1 MALWNVVYLLN
12 TFKKVYYTMK
22 LKDLLLKDVDVQDF
36 SIADASIPQPPPP
49 ALIAPMASDRPANA
63 QIIVDPSTQ
72 IANSKRKHADSSDE
86 ADDDSSAS
94 MDTEKANDK
103 YRRTARDVNKVK
115 VRSSNNGP
123 VPTPP
128 KPKFKPGEAP
138 REQMK
143 KLTKAEAIWLEG
155 HMGNVYATAFNPKYS
170 NVSASSGADG
180 ILKIW
185 TLPAVGREMKGKT
198 LEVIDC
204 SQLKGPPR
212 KGDGR
217 DITTIAWSSD
227 GEMIMTGAYDGSVW
241 IWTRN
246 GDILMEK
253 RVHKGPVFSV
263 KFNKDG
269 TRALTAGLDK
279 RTIVW
284 DIQTFD
290 IEHQWQYHMGS
301 ILDADWLDNDILATA
316 GGDRIIYVFKCGDP
330 EPIKALYG
338 HTREVNQV
346 RWDPSGEY
354 LASGSD
360 DATIRVWKF
369 SKEEP
374 YDRRPQPDADCIRV
388 MRGHEREIGCL
399 IWAPQSNFLDKPLL
413 LSGGMD
419 GHRVELMTKIN
430 CIRIFVTIALIIIS
444 FISPCVPSLTISLA
458 ISHHH
463 HQQMNGNPQITK
475 IPPPEGMIYPPPD
488 IRSIVDKT
496 ANYVANSPHGA
507 LLEEKIREKERSN
520 AKFAFLNSADAYHG
534 YYKWKCD
541 RVKAGDK
548 EDTFGRSAA
557 STPSISQV
565 PSTYPSKPIPKEPLA
580 HEFSADIPDN
590 ALAVDLDIIRLTALF
605 TARRGKSFISMLGG
619 RENRNPQFDFLRP
632 NHSLFGLFNNY
643 VEQYMKVIKGTSAPL
658 DDDFDRLSLSEK
670 KKQLVD
676 NANLRAEWESY
687 KRDGLKKREQESEKE
702 LAAFQ
707 SIDWQDFVVCETI
720 EITPADSVLELP
732 APLSIKEV
740 RNLAMAQKRMTSLL
754 EEEIITE
761 PSTSTQDVNMEAA
774 PQQGQGHVPQQYT
787 PQPTAQAPIA
797 PEGMKIKTNYVP
809 KSQKQ
814 QQQIPQGFSRSPISG
829 ALVPNEEFA
838 NHLRIELLDP
848 KWQEKKEYAESRRQ
862 ASVLLQ
868 QGADVASSLKNLA
881 QGRTD
886 IFGQDREKA
895 ELRRKEAEAAAQDVK
910 RRKEAGVW
918 DGHTASA
925 DSISQRYQAQADSEV
940 QAERINQTLGINQAP
955 QATTAG
961 PQINSYG
968 NMYDPSGATMS
979 AAPSGP
985 SVPKFHMPHSGN
997 VRTADEA
1004 EMEPF
1009 AVKSKRA
1016 KVQKLPEGQYYTEDE
1031 WMDYHPAGQVTLKV
1045 QLPLD
1050 QSNSEWGLDGSI
1062 VQLSPTPL
1070 TAMSGVIREHISE
1083 ALEDKNGAGKRG
1095 PPIGRMKLDFGN
1107 ITLSNSKTIASYNL
1121 DDGDQIKLSVRQGKK
1136 YGLSVFGEETY
1147 GFMPSGLRGFFF
1159 GSLASATLKVISVDV
1174 GCLEVRWK
1182 KTAIIAKGKMNET
1195 VIWKSGALLAATG
1208 IGFGA
1213 FGAHGLRARAGI
1225 QPRQIESWMTGS
1237 HYAVFNGLALM
1248 ATSLHPRASKSKF
1261 AAPAILTGSLLFS
1274 GSIYALVLN
1283 RDKFKFLGPVTPLG
1297 GLSMIL
1303 G

>member
-1 MALWNVVYLLN
+1 
-12 TFKKVYYTMK
+12 
-22 LKDLLLKDVDVQDF
+22 
-36 SIADASIPQPPPP
+36 
-49 ALIAPMASDRPANA
+49 
-63 QIIVDPSTQ
+63 
-72 IANSKRKHADSSDE
+72 
-86 ADDDSSAS
+86 
-94 MDTEKANDK
+94 
-103 YRRTARDVNKVK
+103 
-115 VRSSNNGP
+115 
-123 VPTPP
+123 
-128 KPKFKPGEAP
+128 
-138 REQMK
+138 
-143 KLTKAEAIWLEG
+143 
-155 HMGNVYATAFNPKYS
+155 
-170 NVSASSGADG
+170 
-180 ILKIW
+180 
-185 TLPAVGREMKGKT
+185 
-198 LEVIDC
+198 
-204 SQLKGPPR
+204 
-212 KGDGR
+212 
-217 DITTIAWSSD
+217 
-227 GEMIMTGAYDGSVW
+227 
-241 IWTRN
+241 
-246 GDILMEK
+246 
-253 RVHKGPVFSV
+253 
-263 KFNKDG
+263 
-269 TRALTAGLDK
+269 
-279 RTIVW
+279 
-284 DIQTFD
+284 
-290 IEHQWQYHMGS
+290 
-301 ILDADWLDNDILATA
+301 
-316 GGDRIIYVFKCGDP
+316 
-330 EPIKALYG
+330 
-338 HTREVNQV
+338 
-346 RWDPSGEY
+346 
-354 LASGSD
+354 
-360 DATIRVWKF
+360 
-369 SKEEP
+369 
-374 YDRRPQPDADCIRV
+374 
-388 MRGHEREIGCL
+388 
-399 IWAPQSNFLDKPLL
+399 
-413 LSGGMD
+413 
-419 GHRVELMTKIN
+419 MTKIN

-985 SVPKFHMPHSGN
+985 SVPKFHMPNSGN

-1095 PPIGRMKLDFGN
+1095 PPIGKMKLDFGN

-1121 DDGDQIKLSVRQGKK
+1121 DDGDQIKLLVRQGKK
-1136 YGLSVFGEETY
+1136 
-1147 GFMPSGLRGFFF
+1147 
-1159 GSLASATLKVISVDV
+1159 
-1174 GCLEVRWK
+1174 
-1182 KTAIIAKGKMNET
+1182 
-1195 VIWKSGALLAATG
+1195 
-1208 IGFGA
+1208 
-1213 FGAHGLRARAGI
+1213 
-1225 QPRQIESWMTGS
+1225 
-1237 HYAVFNGLALM
+1237 
-1248 ATSLHPRASKSKF
+1248 
-1261 AAPAILTGSLLFS
+1261 
-1274 GSIYALVLN
+1274 
-1283 RDKFKFLGPVTPLG
+1283 
-1297 GLSMIL
+1297 
-1303 G
+1303 